1 MLQRNIFVVVALVA
15 TGSVTIANAQ
25 TDAEWNPAING
36 GDGSTYSD
44 AANWDIN
51 AVPINNGTTYN
62 VDIPGSNSV
71 IFDAFVSGDTVS
83 TFMLGTGSTFTVNPG
98 LTYNVL
104 GATMINGR
112 INVNN
117 STFSAPSATATFGGV
132 PYLFADNSGSI
143 VSGAA
148 SWSATYSGSQTV
160 IRSDNATIA
169 LATLGSLALNDSYAY
184 DTRTYTV
191 HARNGGA
198 INLSGLASASS
209 NDLLRFLVESTGS
222 IDLTSLTTT
231 SNVQFDIEVATQLL
245 PALNTANNTQFIA
258 RSGNTITANAMTDQN
273 GGSVTLETNAVF
285 NATAMQ
291 QMRNTTVSA
300 QNGSTF
306 NAPALTD
313 VQGSTFNLDPGF
325 TFTTGLLNNVDSA
338 RFFVSGGLNYA
349 GVSATAMTSSFNASQ
364 TVLRASGNGSQLN
377 LSSLTELTVNDQY
390 IYDTRTYT
398 VHGTDNGVVNLSG
411 LTSASSNDLLQFLI
425 DSDGDIVLTNLNTTS
440 NVRFDV
446 DRSATPYNLPALT
459 QANGAQF
466 DVGSNTTVSANAMT
480 DHVGGTTNLQTEA
493 TLNATSL
500 QSMRNVTFTAATNAE
515 FNAPAL
521 TDVQGST
528 FHLDP
533 GFKFTTGSLA
543 SVDGARFFISGGL
556 NFASINDTSM
566 TNSHNGSQTVLQAD
580 GNGSVL
586 DLSSLSQLTI
596 NDQYIYDVR
605 TYTVLASAGG
615 KVDLSNVD
623 TVSTNDKILF
633 HVQSQSTVDLSSLQ
647 AVGAGQ
653 YEFRVEAEGTLLL
666 GDFTVTNNTTFNI
679 NDVTSNVVI
688 GGSLLLDSPAAFNV
702 ATGGGVSVAGNFSF
716 AITDETAF
724 QSDDGILTMNG
735 TGTFGNPQFLEVGGQ
750 DLGLPGT
757 DFGAAADAFDP
768 FVAIGDNGNFNLG
781 KLVVGVDGQPAT
793 VVELI
798 DAIDNGNRLSPE
810 ALYLPGLGGDGLE
823 IFGGSSLNIESIN
836 VYAFLD
842 GEWVHLNSLFSGSI
856 TQIAL
861 SSVVS
866 DPEANGFI
874 VIPEPTT
881 IALFGLTGLLVF
893 RWRQ

>member
-1 MLQRNIFVVVALVA
+1 MSSKNIFGAAALIAVSVV
-15 TGSVTIANAQ
+15 SVGFAQ
-25 TDAEWNPAING
+25 TDAQWNPAING

-62 VDIPGSNSV
+62 VDIPGSNNV
-71 IFDAFVSGDTVS
+71 LFDAFVSGDTVG
-83 TFMLGTGSTFTVNPG
+83 TFVLGTGSTFTVNPG

-104 GATMINGR
+104 GAAMVNGR

-117 STFSAPSATATFGGV
+117 STFSAPSATTMFGGA

-143 VSGAA
+143 SIAA
-148 SWSATYSGSQTV
+148 PSWSATYSGSETV
-160 IRSDNATIA
+160 IRADNATIA
-169 LATLGSLALNDSYAY
+169 MTTLGSLALNDNYAY
-184 DTRTYTV
+184 GIRTYTV
-191 HARNGGA
+191 HARNGGS
-198 INLSGLASASS
+198 IDLSNLVSASS
-209 NDLLRFLVESTGS
+209 NDLLRFLVESNGS
-222 IDLTSLTTT
+222 IDLTNLTTT
-231 SNVQFDIEVATQLL
+231 NNVQFDIGVAMQSL
-245 PALNTANNTQFIA
+245 PALTIANGTQFIV
-258 RSGNTITANAMTDQN
+258 RSGNTISANVMTDQN
-273 GGSVTLETNAVF
+273 GGSVTLETNSIF
-285 NATAMQ
+285 NAITMQ
-291 QMRNTTVSA
+291 QFRNATLSA
-300 QNGSTF
+300 QGGATF

-313 VQGSTFNLDPGF
+313 VQGSTFTLDPGF
-325 TFTTGLLNNVDSA
+325 TLTTGSLNNVDSA
-338 RFFVSGGLNYA
+338 RFFVSGGLSYA
-349 GVSATAMTSSFNASQ
+349 GVTATAMNSSFDGTQ
-364 TVLRASGNGSQLN
+364 TVLQASGAGSQLN
-377 LSSLTELTVNDQY
+377 LPSLTQLNVNDQY
-390 IYDTRTYT
+390 AYGVRTYT
-398 VHGTDNGVVNLSG
+398 VHGTDGGVVNLSG

-425 DSDGDIVLTNLNTTS
+425 DANGDIALTNLNTTS

-446 DRSATPYNLPALT
+446 DRPATPYDLPALSQADGT
-459 QANGAQF
+459 QF
-466 DVGSNTTVSANAMT
+466 EVGSGTTLSANAMT
-480 DHVGGTTNLQTEA
+480 GHVGGRTNLQTNA

-500 QSMRNVTFTAATNAE
+500 QTMRNVVFTASSDAT

-528 FHLDP
+528 LNLDP
-533 GFKFTTGSLA
+533 SFTFITGPLA
-543 SVDGARFFISGGL
+543 NVDGARFFISGGL
-556 NFASINDTSM
+556 NFAAVTDTVM
-566 TNSHNGSQTVLQAD
+566 VNSHDGNQTVLQAD

-596 NDQYIYDVR
+596 NDQYAYGVR

-623 TVSTNDKILF
+623 TVSTNDKILV
-633 HVQSQSTVDLSSLQ
+633 HAQSQSTIDLSSLQ
-647 AVGAGQ
+647 AVGGGV

-666 GDFTVTNNTTFNI
+666 GDFTVTNSTTFNI

-735 TGTFGNPQFLEVGGQ
+735 TGTFGNPQYLEVGGQ

-757 DFGAAADAFDP
+757 DFGVGGDAFDP
-768 FVAIGDNGNFNLG
+768 FVTIGDNGNFNLG
-781 KLVVGVDGQPAT
+781 KLVVGVDGSPAT

-823 IFGGSSLNIESIN
+823 IFGGSSFNIESIN

-842 GEWVHLNSLFSGSI
+842 GEWVHLNSLFAGGI

-861 SSVVS
+861 SSVIS

-881 IALFGLTGLLVF
+881 IALFGLGGLALL
-893 RWRQ
+893 RRRR